1 MHGAKHHFTR
11 MSLKKDSDC
20 TSKKMIGGFS
30 SAGNLGAE
38 QLVNQIILSDVQVF
52 VDSIDFAKEL
62 ESIRLP

>member
-1 MHGAKHHFTR
+1 
-11 MSLKKDSDC
+11 
-20 TSKKMIGGFS
+20 MIGGFS

-38 QLVNQIILSDVQVF
+38 QPVNQIILSNVQVF

>member
-1 MHGAKHHFTR
+1 
-11 MSLKKDSDC
+11 
-20 TSKKMIGGFS
+20 MIGGFS

-38 QLVNQIILSDVQVF
+38 QLVNQIILSNVQVF